1 MEGQKKVFVLGAS
14 NVDIIGYPHHKLIM
28 KDANLGDMKISAG
41 GVGRNIAHNLKLLGF
56 DVHLASLFG
65 DDPLSKFLI
74 KNCQENG
81 LNISTSLVVKNQ
93 TASSF
98 IAILDHSNDL
108 ALGISAMEIYNEK
121 NALKL
126 IKVLPEKINA
136 HYMILETNY
145 PEKALNK
152 IIQKYPRKKFVLDT
166 VSGPKAQ
173 RSLKILNK
181 LYILKTN
188 LLEAQN
194 LSGIEVKKNNYDD
207 LVKYFLD
214 KGVKK
219 VFITLGKD
227 GVVFGEKN
235 TIFHKKPIQAQ
246 IVNTIGAGDSFVAG
260 LILADSLSMDIEKT
274 ASFGMAAAS
283 ITVQSKLAVNPE
295 LSYKNILSVLRN

>member
-14 NVDIIGYPHHKLIM
+14 NADIIGYPHHKLIM
-28 KDANLGDMKISAG
+28 NDANPGDMRISAG
-41 GVGRNIAHNLKLLGF
+41 GVGLNIAHNLKLLGF

-108 ALGISAMEIYNEK
+108 ALGISAMEIYSEK

-166 VSGPKAQ
+166 VSGPKAT
-173 RSLKILNK
+173 RSKNILNK

-188 LLEAQN
+188 LSEALF
-194 LSGIEVKKNNYDD
+194 LSGIEATTNNYKD
-207 LVKYFLD
+207 LVRYFLD

-227 GVVFGEKN
+227 GVVFGEKDM
-235 TIFHKKPIQAQ
+235 IFHKKPIQAQ

-260 LILADSLSMDIEKT
+260 LVLADSLSLDIEKM
-274 ASFGMAAAS
+274 ARFGMVAAS